1 MNQTEQII
9 RKKNKNFRP
18 VCRCT
23 IQTHIKQMCAELQLI
38 QSSAHHHFSYKPQKA
53 NAAKK
58 SRMDQPH
65 LEAPQLLQVRQP
77 S

>member
-1 MNQTEQII
+1 MKKIDFYK
-9 RKKNKNFRP
+9 RKFRSNI
-18 VCRCT
+18 VK
-23 IQTHIKQMCAELQLI
+23 IY
-38 QSSAHHHFSYKPQKA
+38 HFSYKPQKV